1 MKVFPLDSNLFHG
14 VDLASADID
23 SRVEICDASNLAHD
37 DLSAKDPLLSI
48 LASQDFEPAQVVEM
62 MARNKFRSFV
72 QKRESHFVKDLNTSS
87 RLLIDPNLYFSQG
100 GRSSL
105 NDVHREFEFKFRS
118 TADKPELKKSIE
130 QFVAEIG
137 SDNVSESVEA
147 ILEELYMN
155 AMFDAPK
162 EAVNR
167 GQSNCTYEPDQYS
180 VIRIFQ
186 NESRLA
192 IVCEDPFGSLNLAKL
207 MTRMDEVYQKGAGAT
222 IRLDEATNGAGLG
235 CVMMFEHCESLFLGV
250 MPGQRTLVTC
260 LIPLGISNRKRA
272 QLKKSLHLIH
282 M

>member
-1 MKVFPLDSNLFHG
+1 MKVYPSHSNLFHG
-14 VDLASADID
+14 VDMAAADID
-23 SRVEICDASNLAHD
+23 SRVEICDASSLVQD
-37 DLSAKDPLLSI
+37 DLSAKDPQLSI
-48 LASQDFEPAQVVEM
+48 LASEDFEPSQVVGM
-62 MARNKFRSFV
+62 MAKNKFRSFV
-72 QKRESHFVKDLNTSS
+72 QKRDSHFVNDLNVSS
-87 RLLIDPNLYFSQG
+87 QILIDPNLYFAQG
-100 GRSSL
+100 GRGSL
-105 NDVHREFEFKFRS
+105 PEVHREFEFKFRS
-118 TADKPELKKSIE
+118 ASDKPELKKSIE
-130 QFVAEIG
+130 QFVSQIG

-167 GQSNCTYEPDQYS
+167 GQVNCKYEDGQYA

-192 IVCEDPFGSLNLAKL
+192 VVCEDPFGSLNLTKL
-207 MTRMDEVYQKGAGAT
+207 MNRMDEVYQKGAGSA
-222 IRLDEATNGAGLG
+222 IRLDDDANGAGLG

-260 LIPLGISNRKRA
+260 LIPLGISNRKRS
-272 QLKKSLHLIH
+272 QIKKSLHLIH